1 MLKNKS
7 NATLKKRE
15 IFGPIVVLQSSSS
28 MSWKF
33 CCSIFL
39 QETGQIKEE
48 KGCCVGRLIFCHF
61 LSKLCIPRTI
71 KTRKNLVLLLFVRL
85 GRQGSTEN
93 FCYFA
98 KYPTFEESIVAM
110 PQHIVSIYSTFS
122 VGRLIFCHFL
132 QKKIPVRKWPFAT
145 VPRRSC
151 GPVAATVP
159 CDENGVFYSLA
170 K

>member
-7 NATLKKRE
+7 NATLKKNL
-15 IFGPIVVLQSSSS
+15 IFGPSVSLQSSSS

-61 LSKLCIPRTI
+61 LSKLYIPSSI
-71 KTRKNLVLLLFVRL
+71 KIQKNLALLLLFRIL
-85 GRQGSTEN
+85 GSQGRTEN

-98 KYPTFEESIVAM
+98 KVNILLLRNQLQL

-122 VGRLIFCHFL
+122 VGRLIFLPFSAKEDSCE
-132 QKKIPVRKWPFAT
+132 KMAVRHCAAPQL
-145 VPRRSC
+145 RRSRRHR
-151 GPVAATVP
+151 
-159 CDENGVFYSLA
+159 SLR
-170 K
+170 